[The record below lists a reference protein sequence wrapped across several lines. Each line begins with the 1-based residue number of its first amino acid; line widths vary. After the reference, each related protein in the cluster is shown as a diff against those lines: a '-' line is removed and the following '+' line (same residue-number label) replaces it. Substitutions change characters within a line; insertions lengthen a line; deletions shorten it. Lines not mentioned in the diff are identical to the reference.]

1 MLLAAS
7 TIWLIAAVTAV
18 SDSAAMPSATITS
31 SKVKPAERRRSKCR
45 RFIRIDLE
53 FAVQR
58 HFHQHFG
65 TLGPAN
71 EAQRER
77 RYLSTGQDEHM
88 RQVAL
93 SFPIPGILVQI
104 GVRGFFGERDRPAFE
119 EQLELHAF
127 FQRTWAQ
134 QLIANDFVPLV
145 ECRIVLDE

>member
-45 RFIRIDLE
+45 RFIRIDLD
-53 FAVQR
+53 FAGKR

-65 TLGPAN
+65 TIGPAN
-71 EAQRER
+71 DAQLER

-88 RQVAL
+88 RQVTRSFQL
-93 SFPIPGILVQI
+93 SRIHGQS
-104 GVRGFFGERDRPAFE
+104 GVRGFFVER
-119 EQLELHAF
+119 
-127 FQRTWAQ
+127 
-134 QLIANDFVPLV
+134 
-145 ECRIVLDE
+145 